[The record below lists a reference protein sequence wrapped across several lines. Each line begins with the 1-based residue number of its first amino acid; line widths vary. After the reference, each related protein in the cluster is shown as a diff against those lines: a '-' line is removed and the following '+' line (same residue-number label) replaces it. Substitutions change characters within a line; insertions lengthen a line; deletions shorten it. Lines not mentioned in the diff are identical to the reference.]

1 MVVIRKV
8 LLEPDGRAAAGDS
21 HDRAEGATAC
31 AAGGRGVTLVP
42 WYFGRGKGREGY
54 LDSRGEVAIP
64 PQFDNVSEFE
74 DGTAVVSVGGKYG
87 IIGTDGRFLVPP
99 RFTDMFYTGD
109 QLWCAAAEGGYVGRV
124 NLAGEVVI
132 PPKFQTVGDF
142 TDGVAAA
149 MVDEDAWGFID
160 RKGELLIEPC
170 YSFTRGFAHGLAYFK
185 LGNIN
190 GFFDRDFKMRF
201 GPTRRR
207 RFKTDFQE
215 GVVGFWEGGRLG
227 FMDTEGRV
235 VIEPRFVASS
245 GFEGGVAWVRVG
257 RLWGLI
263 DKKGEFLA
271 EPKFGDCEFFSEGLA
286 WVRIGR
292 LWGAINK
299 KGEYAFE
306 PKFVSCIYDHGKK
319 GGGRRVAKP
328 SGFKGGLAR
337 VAVKRQGEL
346 RFGYVDRAGNFRLP
360 PIFPHGGDFRGGVA
374 RVFFPDTKR
383 RHRYRYWMASLV
395 TENGEVLYGPHK
407 GETVG

>member
-1 MVVIRKV
+1 MNPKARRRGG
-8 LLEPDGRAAAGDS
+8 DGSGQVD
-21 HDRAEGATAC
+21 GATGCTTA
-31 AAGGRGVTLVP
+31 GRGVTLVH
-42 WYFGRGKGREGY
+42 WYFGRGKGRKGY
-54 LDSRGEVAIP
+54 LNSRGEVAIP
-64 PQFDNVSEFE
+64 PQFDNISDFE
-74 DGTAVVSVGGKYG
+74 DGTAVVSVDGKYG
-87 IIGTDGRFLVPP
+87 IIDTDGRFLVPP
-99 RFTDMFYTGD
+99 RFTEMFYIGG
-109 QLWCAAAEGGYVGRV
+109 QLWYAAAEGHYVGLV
-124 NLAGEVVI
+124 NSAGEVVI
-132 PPKFQTVGDF
+132 PPKFSFVGGF

-170 YSFTRGFAHGLAYFK
+170 YSFTRGFAHGLAYFE
-185 LGNIN
+185 LGKVN

-207 RFKTDFQE
+207 WFQSDFQE
-215 GVVGFWEGGRLG
+215 GVMGFWEGGRLG

-263 DKKGEFLA
+263 NKKGEFLA

-319 GGGRRVAKP
+319 GGGRRVTKP
-328 SGFKGGLAR
+328 SEFNGGLAR

-360 PIFPHGGDFRGGVA
+360 PIFTHGEDFRGGVV
-374 RVFFPDTKR
+374 RVIFPDTKR
-383 RHRYRYWMASLV
+383 RHRCRYWMASLIS
-395 TENGEVLYGPHK
+395 ENGEVLYGPHK
-407 GETVG
+407 GEVIT